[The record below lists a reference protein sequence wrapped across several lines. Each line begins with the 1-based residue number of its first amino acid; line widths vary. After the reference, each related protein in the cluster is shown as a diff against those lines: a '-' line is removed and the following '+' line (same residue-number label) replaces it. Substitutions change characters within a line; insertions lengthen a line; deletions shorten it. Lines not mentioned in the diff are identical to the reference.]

1 MIQAQP
7 FDDFVELH
15 YQSVHWVCQRHTPS
29 MDLAW
34 EAFQETYVA
43 FARRSGTFEQDADV
57 GPWLREA
64 ARRCSLA
71 VTRRGRRHVS
81 IDDHSEIDPS
91 VEMNVIDVSEEK
103 EAIEIVRQELGL
115 LSPEDRHVLELAY
128 YHSKTQREIAREMD
142 CPPGSVFSKVDG
154 ARDRLRQRVKKRG
167 IAFALLLMLLRHDN
181 AAFAAEVTLP
191 SRTTTKM
198 AAGKKKT
205 ALLAGVGTLTF
216 GAVASSILWASTV
229 WITSTPFPT
238 GLTAIPAEELSVPD
252 EQTQLTN
259 TDAFH
264 AVSGQGTGGTLL
276 QQSGSYQGS
285 DCSIGS

>member
-29 MDLAW
+29 LDLAW

-43 FARRSGTFEQDADV
+43 FARRSETFEKDADV

-81 IDDHSEIDPS
+81 INDHSEVDPS
-91 VEMNVIDVSEEK
+91 IDMNVTDVSEEK

-115 LSPEDRHVLELAY
+115 LSPDDRRVLELAY

-142 CPPGSVFSKVDG
+142 CPPGSIFSKVEG

-167 IAFALLLMLLRHDN
+167 IAFALLLLLLHHDN
-181 AAFAAEVTLP
+181 AVFSAEVRLP
-191 SRTTTKM
+191 SRPSN
-198 AAGKKKT
+198 ADGNKKKT
-205 ALLAGVGTLTF
+205 ALFAGAGTLF
-216 GAVASSILWASTV
+216 VGALAASTMWVTTV
-229 WITSTPFPT
+229 WMSTPELPI
-238 GLTAIPAEELSVPD
+238 GMKASPGAKVSTAEK
-252 EQTQLTN
+252 QTHLIN
-259 TDAFH
+259 ADALH
-264 AVSGQGTGGTLL
+264 AVTGQGVGGTLIN
-276 QQSGSYQGS
+276 QTDPQEAA
-285 DCSIGS
+285 DCSVGS